1 VAGDESGYDSSQNPG
16 GYGAS
21 QQPGTLYA
29 GKAQSPQSTTP
40 PTKTPPART
49 PASDVRLHFYLPL
62 PPDDQAKQAFVDYL
76 DYSWDKTGTG
86 PFSALAVRLTLITDE
101 KKGIQDLKQSLTLS
115 GTVVVYMGHTSLV
128 QVKRARAKTF
138 VAQGLTPQL
147 GKTILRNRPLV
158 ALLEK
163 AKANIV
169 ILAGCSTDACVPRKL
184 KNDVIVI
191 TTASGRDG
199 VTHSAFWARA
209 LTGFLL
215 ALAGWEFDGK
225 QVTQRNAGRA
235 TVNEAI
241 AVGNKFFPQG
251 DHFVLASG
259 DGSRGEF

>member
-1 VAGDESGYDSSQNPG
+1 
-16 GYGAS
+16 
-21 QQPGTLYA
+21 
-29 GKAQSPQSTTP
+29 
-40 PTKTPPART
+40 
-49 PASDVRLHFYLPL
+49 
-62 PPDDQAKQAFVDYL
+62 
-76 DYSWDKTGTG
+76 
-86 PFSALAVRLTLITDE
+86 
-101 KKGIQDLKQSLTLS
+101 
-115 GTVVVYMGHTSLV
+115 MGHTSLV
-128 QVKRARAKTF
+128 QVKKKKTKTF

-147 GKTILRNRPLV
+147 GKTILRNRSLV

-215 ALAGWEFDGK
+215 ALAGWDFDGK
-225 QVTQRNAGRA
+225 TVTQRSGTA

-241 AVGNKFFPQG
+241 TVGNRFFPPG
-251 DHFVLASG
+251 DVFVLASG
-259 DGSRGEF
+259 DGSIREF